1 MSITYQSRNG
11 IEYGKIDGRS
21 YRKNGTVYKEKQIY
35 LGRVIDKD
43 KHVFYNR
50 QKGVFIYDEAN
61 DAYLEADDSYSVKL
75 EDDGRKKQKL
85 SLDFG
90 DSFFIDSLIRSIGYD
105 QVIDAI
111 DYRNKDTLRAMISFY
126 TLNDYALAHAL
137 TWYKGNFASILYPK
151 ANLVSQRLSDF
162 LHTLGDDFRQRQY
175 FKAHIGWL
183 KTNVCDDPA
192 IIVDS
197 TGLPNDIDTY
207 LSDISN
213 HNGIRSNEIRMTT
226 AVQRDSG
233 YPLLYRLSPG
243 NINDISILSRTIATL
258 EEYDVNTDIALLDAG
273 YYTNENVDSLCKAHI
288 DFVSRLP
295 ERNSTLYEYVLS
307 KCLDHLER
315 KENLIEYNKR
325 YIYISSTDVKI
336 GSMNK
341 YPARAYLG
349 LDVARRSD
357 ETYKAVKRA
366 GKDNSQTNQM
376 HKKFQSAGLFIIIS
390 TLPYKDEDILPVYYA
405 RQMIEQYYDISKGIS
420 RLIPLRVHSEESIR
434 GHCLLSQIAATL
446 NLTIQKKI
454 GNSFNQREELFLSL
468 RNQKCDVYKNRIITT
483 EAQSGANEFYDKFKI
498 ECPMAFK
505 KQGDILI
512 PQKDLNRRHDC
523 DQIIL

>member
-1 MSITYQSRNG
+1 MALTYQIRNG

-43 KHVFYNR
+43 KHIFANR
-50 QKGVFIYDEAN
+50 QRGVFIYDETN
-61 DAYLEADDSYSVKL
+61 DSYLPADDSYSFRL
-75 EDDGRKKQKL
+75 ENDGRRRQKL
-85 SLDFG
+85 SYDFG
-90 DSFFIDSLIRSIGYD
+90 DSFFIDSLIKSIGYD
-105 QVIDAI
+105 SVIDAI
-111 DYRNKDTLRAMISFY
+111 DYRNRDTLKSMIVFY
-126 TLNDYALAHAL
+126 TLTDYALVHAS
-137 TWYKGNFASILYPK
+137 TWYEGNFVSILYPK

-162 LHTLGDDFRQRQY
+162 LHTLGDDRRQRQY

-183 KTNVCDDPA
+183 KEKICNDPA

-207 LSDISN
+207 LTDIST

-243 NINDISILSRTIATL
+243 NVNDVSILSRTIATL
-258 EEYDVNTDIALLDAG
+258 EEYDVNTDVALLDAG

-295 ERNSTLYEYVLS
+295 ERNATLYETVLS

-336 GSMNK
+336 GSMNQ
-341 YPARAYLG
+341 YTARAYLG
-349 LDVARRSD
+349 LDIARRSD
-357 ETYKAVKRA
+357 ETYKAIKKARKERSEA
-366 GKDNSQTNQM
+366 NLM
-376 HKKFQSAGLFIIIS
+376 HDRFQSAGLFIIIS
-390 TLPYKDEDILPVYYA
+390 SLPYRNEDILPVYYA
-405 RQMIEQYYDISKGIS
+405 RQMIEQYFDVSKGIS

-434 GHCLLSQIAATL
+434 GHCMLSQIAATL

-454 GNSFNQREELFLSL
+454 GNSFNQRDEMFLSI
-468 RNQKCDVYKNRIITT
+468 RNQKCDVYKNRIITA
-483 EAQSGANEFYDKFKI
+483 EPQSGANEFYDRFRI

-512 PQKDLNRRHDC
+512 PQKDLKRRQDS